1 MNYPQRISELQE
13 QIRTA
18 APDPNDPARRV
29 LTDTVNR
36 YADLRSAALGD
47 LVDLIGGST
56 VGATGVQERWQSRV
70 NRVRADL
77 DRLFGDSVKDIK
89 LSTPLQV
96 FWFAAV
102 QFERDFFEKLAVV
115 KTPQFIED
123 LLKHQG
129 VLAKMIDDLQ
139 TNWKDLLSAD
149 NSLQDDEL
157 RPVREL
163 DRLVQDL
170 AQEIE
175 AENRA
180 VVAEATE
187 RLQGRMKDAAA
198 RVKEEVKKKIG
209 EAATGAVEAVI
220 ELLLAY
226 LKDKFVDLPS
236 EADPEI
242 DRQKTQIQIYIEKL
256 SLFSRAYRERAQQYR
271 SLMSIEK
278 GGVLTMFKNTRAQ
291 VAEYEKNNNLTTA
304 QIMRDEAKRFLSEWQ
319 NVVIGGQRADAAEF
333 NVKIFD
339 LIDRNWKVTEE
350 LAKQFQSRFS
360 GIFTAPLTS
369 DTLETLTESY
379 MFRQAIDGINGR
391 GVSGKIDDTR
401 RLLSD
406 SVSET
411 VGKAVQP
418 LEDMSLDWPSEL
430 KEAARLSN
438 DHFRE
443 YVRGKLKSQIDL
455 ALNSLGELRILL
467 DPPKVVAD
475 FTREELDAMLR
486 G

>member
-1 MNYPQRISELQE
+1 MSYSQRISELQE
-13 QIRTA
+13 QVKAA
-18 APDPNDPARRV
+18 APDPNDPRRV
-29 LTDTVNR
+29 MSDTVNR
-36 YADLRSAALGD
+36 YADLRAAALSD

-56 VGATGVQERWQSRV
+56 IGATGMQEKWQARV
-70 NRVRADL
+70 NRARADL
-77 DRLFGDSVKDIK
+77 DRLFGDSVKDLK

-102 QFERDFFEKLAVV
+102 QFERDFFEKLGAV

-149 NSLQDDEL
+149 KSLQDDEL
-157 RPVREL
+157 RPVKEL
-163 DRLVQDL
+163 ERLLQDL

-180 VVAEATE
+180 IAAEGIV
-187 RLQGRMKDAAA
+187 RLQEKMKEAAA
-198 RVKEEVKKKIG
+198 QLKDEVKRRIG
-209 EAATGAVEAVI
+209 SGPTEGAQTAL

-226 LKDKFVDLPS
+226 LKDKFLGLPS
-236 EADPEI
+236 EADPDLE
-242 DRQKTQIQIYIEKL
+242 RQKTQIQLYIDKL
-256 SLFSRAYRERAQQYR
+256 ALFSRAYRENSQQYR
-271 SLMSIEK
+271 SLMSIQK

-319 NVVIGGQRADAAEF
+319 NAVIGGQRADAAEF
-333 NVKIFD
+333 NAKIFD

-350 LAKQFQSRFS
+350 MAKQFQSKFS

-379 MFRQAIDGINGR
+379 LFRQAIDSINGR
-391 GVSGKIDDTR
+391 GAAGKIDDSR
-401 RLLSD
+401 KLLAA
-406 SVSET
+406 SVSDAVE
-411 VGKAVQP
+411 KAAQP
-418 LEDMSLDWPSEL
+418 LEEMSLDWPDEL

-438 DHFRE
+438 QQFRD
-443 YVRGKLKSQIDL
+443 YVREKLKSQIDL
-455 ALNSLGELRILL
+455 ALNSLGDLRILL